1 MGRVAPE
8 GSPGVGLWQGQTNP
22 AGWAGTG
29 WAWSRPRP
37 PPMQDACDLIPGLED
52 QPGAVDRGSVICRH
66 LPWGQA
72 TGLLSNSLPRP
83 SVELRMWPPSCGV
96 TLTPAGNERA

>member
-29 WAWSRPRP
+29 WAWSRPRT
-37 PPMQDACDLIPGLED
+37 PPMQGECDLIPGLED
-52 QPGAVDRGSVICRH
+52 RPGAVDRGSSA
-66 LPWGQA
+66 LPSPAMGPGHHAALKLSSTSFGGAQDVAPKLWGDA
-72 TGLLSNSLPRP
+72 HP
-83 SVELRMWPPSCGV
+83 SRQ
-96 TLTPAGNERA
+96 

>member
-29 WAWSRPRP
+29 WAWSRPRT
-37 PPMQDACDLIPGLED
+37 PPMQDECDLIPGLED
-52 QPGAVDRGSVICRH
+52 RPGAVDRGLALCRH

-72 TGLLSNSLPRP
+72 TMLLSNSLPRP
-83 SVELRMWPPSCGV
+83 SVELRHGPQVVG
-96 TLTPAGNERA
+96 